1 MKLFITL
8 LFLLIAGSAVGLL
21 QYFHFSE
28 AHAGELRHTWKSP
41 SFSGIGVSAHYLTI
55 ENQEFTRKA
64 EIESKKKSELSKIE
78 TDKKNTNY
86 QKFLTNLESRIYAEF
101 SKQLTDSMFGEACG
115 TTYGEDGSAIA
126 PTAESVEGG
135 GESCTGN
142 VTFNGTAMTF
152 VKDVAKDEVRLTIDG
167 DDGAQTITLP
177 LNDFQF

>member
-1 MKLFITL
+1 M
-8 LFLLIAGSAVGLL
+8 
-21 QYFHFSE
+21 
-28 AHAGELRHTWKSP
+28 
-41 SFSGIGVSAHYLTI
+41 
-55 ENQEFTRKA
+55 
-64 EIESKKKSELSKIE
+64 
-78 TDKKNTNY
+78 
-86 QKFLTNLESRIYAEF
+86 ESRIYAEF